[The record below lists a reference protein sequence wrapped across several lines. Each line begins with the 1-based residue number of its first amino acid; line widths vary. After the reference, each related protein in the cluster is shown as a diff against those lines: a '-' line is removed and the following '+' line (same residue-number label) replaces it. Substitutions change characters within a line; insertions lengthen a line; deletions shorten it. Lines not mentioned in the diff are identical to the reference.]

1 MFRALMIGT
10 ALLSLASALLAQPAV
25 RKRQVTAAA
34 PARAADIAE
43 ITEEAVEEL
52 EKWWVA
58 NLLDYGDPTDSK
70 EAQARR
76 EAARNK
82 LENLYDLSFRYVNS
96 DNTTDTRSAHFKKLR
111 SRQLQYQQIEIKNRE
126 ITVERARTGA
136 TRSVANRRTPI
147 ATATVTCEATL
158 SFRLTNE
165 RASTPISYKARL
177 THQWV
182 WVDRWQLVKHQTE
195 RIK

>member
-1 MFRALMIGT
+1 MIGT
-10 ALLSLASALLAQPAV
+10 ALLFLASALLAQPAV

-34 PARAADIAE
+34 PARVADIAE

-96 DNTTDTRSAHFKKLR
+96 DNTIDTRSAHFQKLR
-111 SRQLQYQQIEIKNRE
+111 SRQLQYQQIKAGPRDIH
-126 ITVERARTGA
+126 IERPRAN
-136 TRSVANRRTPI
+136 TRSVSSKGRTPI
-147 ATATVTCEATL
+147 ATATVTFEAELT
-158 SFRLTNE
+158 FRLTTPQ
-165 RASTPISYKARL
+165 ASTPISYKARL

>member
-1 MFRALMIGT
+1 MIGT

-34 PARAADIAE
+34 PARPANIAE

-82 LENLYDLSFRYVNS
+82 LENIYDLSFRYVNS
-96 DNTTDTRSAHFKKLR
+96 DNTVDTRSAHFKKLR
-111 SRQLQYQQIEIKNRE
+111 SRQLQYQQIEVKNRE
-126 ITVERARTGA
+126 IVVERARTGA

-147 ATATVTCEATL
+147 ATATVTCEVML
-158 SFRLTNE
+158 SLRLTTE
-165 RASTPISYKARL
+165 RASTPISYKARII
-177 THQWV
+177 HQWV

-195 RIK
+195 RSKQ